1 MITEQEQKYM
11 AQRVASWLYDRL
23 ISTTQIE
30 RGQALRAAQE
40 AGNAAAQTLQRSLEE
55 IE

>member
-1 MITEQEQKYM
+1 MITEKEQKYM
-11 AQRVASWLYDRL
+11 AQRVARWLSDRL

-30 RGQALRAAQE
+30 RAQVLRAAQE
-40 AGNAAAQTLQRSLEE
+40 AGNAAAQTLRRSLEE